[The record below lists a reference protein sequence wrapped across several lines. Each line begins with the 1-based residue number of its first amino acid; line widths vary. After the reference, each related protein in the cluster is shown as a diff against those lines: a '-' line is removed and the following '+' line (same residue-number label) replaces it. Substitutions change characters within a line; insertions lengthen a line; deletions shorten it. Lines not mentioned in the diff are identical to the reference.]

1 MTSAINDYPTR
12 ITPANRVVLH
22 TSEPSS
28 GAARYVKEL
37 VAGLAANDMKVTLF
51 CPPGFIYLNEVRS
64 CGATVALSSHRR
76 TGRGGLAARV
86 AGNIRFLIGTA
97 SRQLR
102 ETQRGDIVHIQFPLY
117 FPVGL
122 AFFLLARMR
131 GCAIVFTAHDPVPH
145 KWLLPARL
153 RPVEWNALRW
163 AYSLSDRLIVHNE
176 TGRRILTE
184 RFHQKPNKIA
194 VIPHGPLG
202 TFQKIGSAPDSGL
215 RLLVFGSI
223 RENKGVH
230 LAIQAAQLLNTGGQ
244 IRVHLTIAGDL
255 ANAREQ
261 AYWDYCV
268 GLINQKPAGIR
279 VIHRYIEDHETGPL
293 LAEHHAVLLPYAEFT
308 SESGVAAMALA
319 NSRPIVATRA
329 GGLGAILAKCPCGI
343 AIQETTANGVAE
355 AIDAALAAGLE
366 GLREMG
372 EQGAAF
378 MGSERSWE
386 EIGRRTLVLYSEL
399 RAREIRVERPT
410 RILMLITTLTLG
422 GAETQVVRLAIE
434 LKRRGWLVKVVCMVD
449 PSAYVN
455 QLVEEQIDVESLG
468 MPRGVPDPR
477 GIWRLRHIVN
487 AFRPDIVHCHMVH
500 ANLLGR
506 FARLFCRIPALIC
519 TAHNLQE
526 RSEKGGVTW
535 HKEFLYRLT
544 DFLADR
550 TTIICRAAF
559 DRYVKVG
566 AVPAQKLELIPN
578 GIDTQRFSP
587 SQNAREIA
595 RAALGVGQRFA
606 WLSVGRLVEQKN
618 YFGLLQALTLLPGDD
633 WVVLIAGNGPLA
645 EPLQAESR
653 RLNLA
658 ERVKFL
664 GAGEDIWKLYNAADG
679 LVMSSH
685 YEGLSIALLEAA
697 SMGLPGVVT
706 DVGGNSEVVVDG
718 VTGWVVQPG
727 SPPKLAA
734 AMRRLQDAPVDARR
748 SFGNAARA
756 HCQKTFR
763 FEAVTE
769 RWIELYSRYLSDRPV
784 SLS

>member
-1 MTSAINDYPTR
+1 MPVNR
-12 ITPANRVVLH
+12 IVLH

-28 GAARYVKEL
+28 GAARYVTEL
-37 VAGLAANDMKVTLF
+37 VAGLAANDAQVKLF
-51 CPPGFIYLNEVRS
+51 CPPGFDYLSEVRS
-64 CGATVALSSHRR
+64 CGATVALSAHRR
-76 TGRGGLAARV
+76 TGPGGLAARV
-86 AGNIRFLIGTA
+86 AGNVRFLLGTA
-97 SRQLR
+97 RRQLE

-131 GCAIVFTAHDPVPH
+131 GCAIVFTAHDPLPH
-145 KWLLPARL
+145 KWLLPNGL
-153 RPVEWNALRW
+153 RPLEWNALRL
-163 AYSLSDRLIVHNE
+163 AYSLSDRLVVHNE
-176 TGRRILTE
+176 VGRKILTE
-184 RFHQKPNKIA
+184 RFHQNPRKIVA
-194 VIPHGPLG
+194 IPHGPLVAS
-202 TFQKIGSAPDSGL
+202 QPIGPAPESGL

-230 LAIQAAQLLNTGGQ
+230 LAIQAVQLLNSAVV
-244 IRVHLTIAGDL
+244 RVQLTIAGEV

-261 AYWDYCV
+261 DYWDYCA
-268 GLINQKPAGIR
+268 GLIARNPAGIS
-279 VIHRYIEDHETGPL
+279 VIRRYIEDRETGPL
-293 LAEHHAVLLPYAEFT
+293 LAEHHAMLLPYAEFG
-308 SESGVAAMALA
+308 SESGVAALALA
-319 NSRPIVATRA
+319 NRRPIIASRA
-329 GGLGAILAKCPCGI
+329 GGLGAILAECPCGI
-343 AIQETTANGVAE
+343 AIEEPTAKGVAE
-355 AIDAALAAGLE
+355 AIVAARDAGPAAL
-366 GLREMG
+366 RQMG
-372 EQGAAF
+372 ERGAAF
-378 MGSERSWE
+378 MGSGRSWK
-386 EIGRRTLVLYSEL
+386 EIGRRTLALYREL
-399 RAREIRVERPT
+399 SGAAARAERPS
-410 RILMLITTLTLG
+410 RILMLITTLTFG

-449 PSAYVN
+449 PSAFVD
-455 QLVEEQIDVESLG
+455 QLVDAQIDVESLS

-526 RSEKGGVTW
+526 RSERGGGTW

-559 DRYVKVG
+559 DRYVKVR
-566 AVPAQKLELIPN
+566 AVPARKLELIPN

-587 SQNAREIA
+587 SPNARDTA
-595 RAALGVGQRFA
+595 RASLGVGQRFA

-618 YFGLLQALTLLPGDD
+618 YLGLLQTLTMLPGDD

-645 EPLQAESR
+645 DQLQAECR

-658 ERVKFL
+658 DRVRFL
-664 GAGEDIWKLYNAADG
+664 GAGEDIWQLYNAADG

-706 DVGGNSEVVVDG
+706 DVGGNAEVVIDG
-718 VTGWVVQPG
+718 VTGWVVEPG
-727 SPPKLAA
+727 SPARLAA
-734 AMRRLQDAPVDARR
+734 AMQKLQNSPVDARR

-763 FEAVTE
+763 FEAVAE